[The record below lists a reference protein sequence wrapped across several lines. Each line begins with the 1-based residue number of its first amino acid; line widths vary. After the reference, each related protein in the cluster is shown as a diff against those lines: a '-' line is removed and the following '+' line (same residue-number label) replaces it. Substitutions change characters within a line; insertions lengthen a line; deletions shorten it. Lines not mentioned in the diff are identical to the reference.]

1 MTTKKDIEKMQDNI
15 SPEISSGMPQLIAR
29 SQKDS
34 SIISHQETELLL
46 DLKVD
51 KRT

>member
-1 MTTKKDIEKMQDNI
+1 MPTKKDIEKMQDNI
-15 SPEISSGMPQLIAR
+15 SPEISCGTPQLIAR
-29 SQKDS
+29 SQKNS
-34 SIISHQETELLL
+34 SIISQQEAEILL